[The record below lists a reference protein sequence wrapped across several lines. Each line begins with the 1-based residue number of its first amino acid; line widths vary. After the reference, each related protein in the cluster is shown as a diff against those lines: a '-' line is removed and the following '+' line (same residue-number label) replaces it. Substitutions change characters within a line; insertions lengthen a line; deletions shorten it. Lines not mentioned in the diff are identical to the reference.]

1 MPNLAANPQLL
12 LLMIAGIVALIVFLL
27 GLALFTAVNGPR
39 AKLKRRM
46 NAVIGDEPMAASGDG
61 RGSMRSGARRK
72 KQIQQKLKANE
83 DVRAKRKGHRLREKL
98 IHAGLKIGPKE
109 YILLS
114 ILSGGVCTGAY
125 YLSGQPPLGL
135 IAAALVGFLG
145 LPRFVL
151 NYKIKKRVARFTSL
165 FPDAIDIIVR
175 GVRSGL
181 PVGECLNIIGRE
193 SPEPIGSE
201 MRLVT
206 EGIKLGM
213 TMNDAMQ
220 RLSDRIPS
228 QELRFFT
235 IVLAT
240 QQTTGGNLA
249 ETLAKLSEILRAR
262 KKMREKVK
270 AMSSEAKA
278 SAGIIGSLPV
288 LLTLLLAFIAPDY
301 IGLLF
306 TTDAGN
312 FMLGIGVS
320 IMTMGV
326 LVMRKMI
333 NFDM

>member
-1 MPNLAANPQLL
+1 MPDLAANPRLL
-12 LLMIAGIVALIVFLL
+12 ILLIAGTVALIILLL
-27 GLALFTAVNGPR
+27 GLALFTAVSGPR

-46 NAVIGDEPMAASGDG
+46 NAVIGEDTLASTGDG
-61 RGSMRSGARRK
+61 GAARSGARRK
-72 KQIQQKLKANE
+72 KQIQQKLKAVE
-83 DVRAKRKGHRLREKL
+83 DDRSRTKANKLRSKL

-109 YILLS
+109 YYLLS
-114 ILSGGVCTGAY
+114 ILCGAVCTGGY
-125 YLSGQPPLGL
+125 YLSGQPAPGM

-151 NYKIKKRVARFTSL
+151 NYMVKKRTDRFTAL

-193 SPEPIGSE
+193 TPEPIGGE

-220 RLSDRIPS
+220 RMSDRVPS

-240 QQTTGGNLA
+240 QQQTGGNLA

-288 LLTLLLAFIAPDY
+288 VVTTLLAFIAPDY

-306 TTDAGN
+306 TNSTGN
-312 FMLGIGVS
+312 FILGIGVS
-320 IMTMGV
+320 IMAIGV
-326 LVMRKMI
+326 FVMRKMI